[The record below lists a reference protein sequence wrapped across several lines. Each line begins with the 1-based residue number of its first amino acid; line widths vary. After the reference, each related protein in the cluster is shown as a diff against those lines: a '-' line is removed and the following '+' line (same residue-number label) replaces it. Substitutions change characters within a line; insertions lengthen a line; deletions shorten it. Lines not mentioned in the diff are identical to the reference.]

1 MRRASHVLFNTFNQD
16 FGCFVCGLD
25 DGFRIYNTDPL
36 KQNFNEKLNGGIG
49 AVEMLFR
56 CNYVALVG
64 GGVTPAFSTNK
75 VVIWDIINHREVVH
89 LEMNSDVRAVRLRR
103 DRIVVVLDTSVHI
116 FSFTDQP
123 EKLQVYDSSRNPR
136 GICCLC
142 PASEKFSSCFFL
154 LPSSSSAVCCVT
166 LTEPDALPTSEN
178 SLLAFPAPSSS
189 SAVCCVTLTEPDAL
203 PKVINAHQR
212 PLSAIALNLTGEQL
226 ATSSEKGTIIRIFD
240 TKTCL
245 LLKELRR
252 GTNPASIYWYY
263 LFRCS
268 VSLCSSFYLED
279 KIWQDNE
286 RIFASSISFSTDS
299 TMLCVSSNHHTVH
312 LFSLAMKKKK
322 VPLGKLSFSGEVSV
336 SRFRLPFP
344 FKDKDSCICAFG
356 PQPDSVIG

>member
-1 MRRASHVLFNTFNQD
+1 MRRTSHVLFNTFNQD

-75 VVIWDIINHREVVH
+75 VVIWDIINHREVVQ

-116 FSFTDQP
+116 FSFTDKP

-142 PASEKFSSCFFL
+142 PASE
-154 LPSSSSAVCCVT
+154 
-166 LTEPDALPTSEN
+166 N

-189 SAVCCVTLTEPDAL
+189 SAVCCLTLAEPDA
-203 PKVINAHQR
+203 PPRIINAHQR
-212 PLSAIALNLTGEQL
+212 PLSAIALNLTGEQI

-252 GTNPASIYWYY
+252 GTNPASIFCA
-263 LFRCS
+263 LR
-268 VSLCSSFYLED
+268 
-279 KIWQDNE
+279 
-286 RIFASSISFSTDS
+286 
-299 TMLCVSSNHHTVH
+299 
-312 LFSLAMKKKK
+312 
-322 VPLGKLSFSGEVSV
+322 KLSFSGEVSV

-344 FKDKDSCICAFG
+344 FKNKDSSICAFG
-356 PQPDSVIG
+356 PQPDSVIVTTDANVFREIRLMLKNAIVHHVPLHFVPIPLIVPCE

>member
-75 VVIWDIINHREVVH
+75 VVIWDIINHKEVVQ

-142 PASEKFSSCFFL
+142 PASE
-154 LPSSSSAVCCVT
+154 
-166 LTEPDALPTSEN
+166 N

-189 SAVCCVTLTEPDAL
+189 SAVCCITLAEPDA
-203 PKVINAHQR
+203 PPRIINAHQR

-252 GTNPASIYWYY
+252 GTNPASIFWCCIN
-263 LFRCS
+263 F
-268 VSLCSSFYLED
+268 
-279 KIWQDNE
+279 
-286 RIFASSISFSTDS
+286 
-299 TMLCVSSNHHTVH
+299 MSN
-312 LFSLAMKKKK
+312 
-322 VPLGKLSFSGEVSV
+322 PLRKLSFSGEVSV

-344 FKDKDSCICAFG
+344 FKDKDSSICAFG

>member
-1 MRRASHVLFNTFNQD
+1 MERASHVLFNTFNQD

-75 VVIWDIINHREVVH
+75 VVIWDIINHKEVVQ

-142 PASEKFSSCFFL
+142 PASE
-154 LPSSSSAVCCVT
+154 
-166 LTEPDALPTSEN
+166 N

-189 SAVCCVTLTEPDAL
+189 SAVCCLTLAEPDA
-203 PKVINAHQR
+203 PPRIINAHQR

-252 GTNPASIYWYY
+252 GTNPASIFWY
-263 LFRCS
+263 LNFIPN
-268 VSLCSSFYLED
+268 FHLE
-279 KIWQDNE
+279 
-286 RIFASSISFSTDS
+286 T
-299 TMLCVSSNHHTVH
+299 
-312 LFSLAMKKKK
+312 
-322 VPLGKLSFSGEVSV
+322 
-336 SRFRLPFP
+336 
-344 FKDKDSCICAFG
+344 
-356 PQPDSVIG
+356 

>member
-36 KQNFNEKLNGGIG
+36 KQNFDEKLSGGIG

-64 GGVTPAFSTNK
+64 GGITPAFSTNK
-75 VVIWDIINHREVVH
+75 VVIWDIINHKEVVQ

-142 PASEKFSSCFFL
+142 PASE
-154 LPSSSSAVCCVT
+154 
-166 LTEPDALPTSEN
+166 N

-189 SAVCCVTLTEPDAL
+189 SAVCCLTLAEPDA
-203 PKVINAHQR
+203 PPRIINAHQR

-252 GTNPASIYWYY
+252 GTNPASI
-263 LFRCS
+263 FC
-268 VSLCSSFYLED
+268 
-279 KIWQDNE
+279 
-286 RIFASSISFSTDS
+286 
-299 TMLCVSSNHHTVH
+299 
-312 LFSLAMKKKK
+312 
-322 VPLGKLSFSGEVSV
+322 PLGKLSFSGEVSV

-344 FKDKDSCICAFG
+344 SKDKDFCICAFG

>member
-64 GGVTPAFSTNK
+64 GGITPAFSTNK
-75 VVIWDIINHREVVH
+75 VVIWDIINHKEVVQ

-142 PASEKFSSCFFL
+142 PASE
-154 LPSSSSAVCCVT
+154 
-166 LTEPDALPTSEN
+166 N
-178 SLLAFPAPSSS
+178 SLLAFPAPLLRLQFAHKLLDRFYYAMRIQQSSYYS
-189 SAVCCVTLTEPDAL
+189 FVLFVCEEE
-203 PKVINAHQR
+203 KI
-212 PLSAIALNLTGEQL
+212 PL
-226 ATSSEKGTIIRIFD
+226 R
-240 TKTCL
+240 
-245 LLKELRR
+245 
-252 GTNPASIYWYY
+252 
-263 LFRCS
+263 
-268 VSLCSSFYLED
+268 
-279 KIWQDNE
+279 
-286 RIFASSISFSTDS
+286 
-299 TMLCVSSNHHTVH
+299 
-312 LFSLAMKKKK
+312 
-322 VPLGKLSFSGEVSV
+322 KLSFSGEVSV

-344 FKDKDSCICAFG
+344 SKDKDFYICAFG
-356 PQPDSVIG
+356 PQPDSVIVVSSDGSYCKFNFYSKRSECIRQTCSLYLEITSDS

>member
-1 MRRASHVLFNTFNQD
+1 MREASHVLFNTFNQD

-36 KQNFNEKLNGGIG
+36 KQNFDEKLNGGIG

-75 VVIWDIINHREVVH
+75 VVIWDIINHREVVQ

-142 PASEKFSSCFFL
+142 PASE
-154 LPSSSSAVCCVT
+154 
-166 LTEPDALPTSEN
+166 N
-178 SLLAFPAPSSS
+178 SILAFPAPSSS
-189 SAVCCVTLTEPDAL
+189 SAVCCLTLTEPDA
-203 PKVINAHQR
+203 PPRIINAHQR
-212 PLSAIALNLTGEQL
+212 PLSAIALNLTGEQI

-240 TKTCL
+240 TKTCI

-252 GTNPASIYWYY
+252 GTNPASI
-263 LFRCS
+263 FC
-268 VSLCSSFYLED
+268 
-279 KIWQDNE
+279 
-286 RIFASSISFSTDS
+286 ISFSADS

-312 LFSLAMKKKK
+312 LFSLVMKKKK
-322 VPLGKLSFSGEVSV
+322 VPLKKLSFSGEVSV

-344 FKDKDSCICAFG
+344 FRDKDSNICAFG
-356 PQPDSVIG
+356 PQPDSVIVVSSDGSYCKFNFYAERSECTRQTYSLYLEVTGDS